1 MRYIADNLC
10 GIDVTVA
17 CGFSKPDASG
27 QHRHTAPSLPPATAM
42 LLQNSIDAA

>member
-10 GIDVTVA
+10 GSVVVVA
-17 CGFSKPDASG
+17 NEFSKLGVTG
-27 QHRHTAPSLPPATAM
+27 QNRLTAPSLPPATAL